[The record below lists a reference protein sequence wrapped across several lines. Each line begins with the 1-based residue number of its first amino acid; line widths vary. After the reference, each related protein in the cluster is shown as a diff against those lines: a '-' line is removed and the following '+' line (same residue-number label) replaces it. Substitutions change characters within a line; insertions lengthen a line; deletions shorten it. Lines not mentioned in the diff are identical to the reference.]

1 MALEISKI
9 ITDWVPFRSKV
20 IDFGCGDGS
29 LLKDLINT
37 KNICGYGVEIDHQ
50 MIDKCIEKGIS
61 VIEKDIDKGIQDFE
75 LSNFDIAIMAS
86 SIQCLKNPNIDVI
99 SSGTFSDVNTS
110 LSSEQF
116 FISGEED
123 LLVNVTNA
131 ISGTLT
137 NQMSDH
143 GFIIEYSGSYTK
155 DSKSYFVKRF
165 ASRNTTNTAIRP
177 KLIIKFN
184 DAIQDNHQNFEFD
197 ITKKYMPLGDGFPC
211 MFSPL
216 HLIE

>member
-1 MALEISKI
+1 MALKISKI

-86 SIQCLKNPNIDVI
+86 SIQCLKNPNIAMRRMLRLSNKCIVTLPNFGYWKCRLALLAGKMPVTPSLPSSWYETENLHLCTI
-99 SSGTFSDVNTS
+99 SDFEKLCSDS
-110 LSSEQF
+110 
-116 FISGEED
+116 
-123 LLVNVTNA
+123 
-131 ISGTLT
+131 
-137 NQMSDH
+137 
-143 GFIIEYSGSYTK
+143 GFIIDERIFLNGS
-155 DSKSYFVKRF
+155 SKKGLLASIMPNIF
-165 ASRNTTNTAIRP
+165 ASEGVY
-177 KLIIKFN
+177 L
-184 DAIQDNHQNFEFD
+184 
-197 ITKKYMPLGDGFPC
+197 LGRK
-211 MFSPL
+211 
-216 HLIE
+216 

>member
-9 ITDWVPFRSKV
+9 ITGWVPFRSKV

-86 SIQCLKNPNIDVI
+86 SIQCLKNPNIAMRRMLRLSNKCIVTLPNFGYWKCRLALLAGKMPVTPSLPSSWYETENLHLCTI
-99 SSGTFSDVNTS
+99 SDFEKLCSDS
-110 LSSEQF
+110 
-116 FISGEED
+116 
-123 LLVNVTNA
+123 
-131 ISGTLT
+131 
-137 NQMSDH
+137 
-143 GFIIEYSGSYTK
+143 GFIIDERIFLNNS
-155 DSKSYFVKRF
+155 SKKGLLASIMPNIF
-165 ASRNTTNTAIRP
+165 ASEGVY
-177 KLIIKFN
+177 LLG
-184 DAIQDNHQNFEFD
+184 
-197 ITKKYMPLGDGFPC
+197 KK
-211 MFSPL
+211 
-216 HLIE
+216 

>member
-9 ITDWVPFRSKV
+9 ITDWVPSQSKV

-86 SIQCLKNPNIDVI
+86 SIQCLKNPNIAMRRMLRLSNKCIVTLPNFGYWKCRLALLAGKMPVTPSLPSSWYETENLHLCTI
-99 SSGTFSDVNTS
+99 SDFEKLCSDS
-110 LSSEQF
+110 
-116 FISGEED
+116 
-123 LLVNVTNA
+123 
-131 ISGTLT
+131 
-137 NQMSDH
+137 
-143 GFIIEYSGSYTK
+143 GFIIDERIFLNSS
-155 DSKSYFVKRF
+155 SKKGVLASIMPNIF
-165 ASRNTTNTAIRP
+165 ASEVVY
-177 KLIIKFN
+177 LLG
-184 DAIQDNHQNFEFD
+184 
-197 ITKKYMPLGDGFPC
+197 KK
-211 MFSPL
+211 
-216 HLIE
+216 

>member
-86 SIQCLKNPNIDVI
+86 SIQCLKNPNIAMRRMLRLSNKCIVTLPNFGYWKCRLALLAGKMPVTPSLPSSWYETENLHLCTI
-99 SSGTFSDVNTS
+99 SDFEKLCSDS
-110 LSSEQF
+110 
-116 FISGEED
+116 
-123 LLVNVTNA
+123 
-131 ISGTLT
+131 
-137 NQMSDH
+137 
-143 GFIIEYSGSYTK
+143 GFIIDERIFLNNS
-155 DSKSYFVKRF
+155 SKKGLLASTMPNIF
-165 ASRNTTNTAIRP
+165 ASEGVY
-177 KLIIKFN
+177 LLG
-184 DAIQDNHQNFEFD
+184 
-197 ITKKYMPLGDGFPC
+197 KK
-211 MFSPL
+211 
-216 HLIE
+216 